1 MVIVH
6 WRKKRREI
14 LQELTKMKWGSG
26 GRGGGDE
33 NGVMM
38 TQKS

>member
-1 MVIVH
+1 MTQ
-6 WRKKRREI
+6 KRREI

-26 GRGGGDE
+26 GRRGGDE